1 MMSVLESEPLV
12 VQNEM
17 DDEQFFRFCQLNRD
31 LRIERNA
38 RGELILM
45 APLGGQGGHGEL
57 RLARLF
63 DEWAERQGSGLAF
76 GSNTGFKLPNGAI
89 RSPDISWVRNE
100 RLEKLSDEEW
110 RKFLPLCPD
119 FVLELRSQ
127 SDSLRVLKEKM
138 GEYMANGAQLGW
150 LLDPIRKEI
159 HVYTPSKTPETL
171 ENPLTISGEPV
182 LRGSVLDVPQI
193 WASMEKTHRNP
204 A

>member
-38 RGELILM
+38 RGELILT